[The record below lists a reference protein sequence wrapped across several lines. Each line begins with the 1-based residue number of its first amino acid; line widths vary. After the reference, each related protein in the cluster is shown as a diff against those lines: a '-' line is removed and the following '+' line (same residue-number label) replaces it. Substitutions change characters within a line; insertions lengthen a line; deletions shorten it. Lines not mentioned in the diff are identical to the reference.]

1 MSRST
6 SQNCAQEKNSL
17 CLLNMLCDA
26 NVHVR
31 GAEQVAAL
39 ALKLIDIRILMQDLE
54 IIMGVFLT
62 WTKRLT

>member
-1 MSRST
+1 
-6 SQNCAQEKNSL
+6 
-17 CLLNMLCDA
+17 MLCDA

-54 IIMGVFLT
+54 IIMGVFLA